1 MISVLLDTNICIYL
15 MKHNP
20 PGVQERF
27 SKYRAGDIG
36 LSSVSVAELEYGVKK
51 SAAPER
57 NARVL
62 EAFLL
67 PLEIVPFDTMAAQAY
82 GIIRSDLERRG
93 QLIGSLDMLIA
104 AVAIS
109 RKCLLVTHNL
119 REFSR
124 VQGLACE
131 TWA

>member
-20 PGVQERF
+20 PGVQKRF
-27 SKYRAGDIG
+27 LKYQVGDIG
-36 LSSVSVAELEYGVKK
+36 ISSVSVAELEYGVKK
-51 SAAPER
+51 SAAPEL

-62 EAFLL
+62 ESFLL

-82 GIIRSDLERRG
+82 GVIRTDLERRG
-93 QLIGSLDMLIA
+93 QIIGSLDMLIA

-109 RKCLLVTHNL
+109 KKCLLVTHNF
-119 REFSR
+119 REFSHIE
-124 VQGLACE
+124 GLACE
-131 TWA
+131 TWM

>member
-1 MISVLLDTNICIYL
+1 MSVLLDTNICIYL

-20 PGVQERF
+20 PGVQKRF
-27 SKYRAGDIG
+27 SQYQAGDIG
-36 LSSVSVAELEYGVKK
+36 ISSVSVAELEYGVKQ
-51 SAAPER
+51 SAVPER

-82 GIIRSDLERRG
+82 GVIRADLERRG
-93 QLIGSLDMLIA
+93 QIIGSLDMLIA

-124 VQGLACE
+124 VEDLACE
-131 TWA
+131 TWV